1 MVTQS
6 YEWVSP
12 IGGNWAYWAKNARL
26 IGEFIKA
33 NAIPAATIG
42 LVAGRD
48 EAAAKALIDLGIKGG
63 IRVAHLH
70 FNDRIYLLNDE
81 QWAKFS
87 AGIIANA
94 KARLAKVNAVSF
106 EEGIVLGSIA

>member
-1 MVTQS
+1 MARRS

-12 IGGNWAYWAKNARL
+12 IGGNWAYWAKNAKL
-26 IGEFIKA
+26 VGEFIKA
-33 NAIPAATIG
+33 NAIAAATIG
-42 LVAGRD
+42 PVAGRK
-48 EAAAKALIDLGIKGG
+48 EVAAEYLIDLGIKGG

-70 FNDRIYLLNDE
+70 FKDQIYLLNDE

-94 KARLAKVNAVSF
+94 KTRLAKVNTVSF
-106 EEGIVLGSIA
+106 EEGMVLGSIA